1 MRDSALAAP
10 YILEVKNLTKVY
22 EGGVVANR
30 NINFAVREGEIH
42 ALVGENGA
50 GKSTLM
56 KCLFGIEPITGGEL
70 YMNGRPV
77 RFASSKEAI
86 AMGLGMV
93 HQHFM
98 LIPSFT
104 VAENLLLGVEKKRF
118 GLFTDTN
125 ACVKA
130 AEEIAAKY
138 HFDIEPRRRVRD
150 IGVGMKQKLEILKA
164 LYRGAKVLI
173 LDEPTAVLTS
183 QETDQLFEQL
193 LHLKTQGFTVIFIS
207 HKLNEVK
214 RLSDR
219 LTILKA
225 GESMGTYDVDTL
237 SETQIS
243 ALMVGRDITLD
254 YSKIHSEA
262 GETAL
267 KAEDIRYTDKFGVTK
282 LDGVSLTVRRG
293 EILGVAGVEGNG
305 QSEFASILAGLLKPD
320 AGRFTINGSDLSAA
334 APGRIRQAGQAHVPE
349 DRMYNGCVS
358 ELPLD
363 DNVIANVFTRFT
375 KLGMMNAADIRVY
388 AEKLVEAFTIKAQSI
403 KSRLK
408 ELSGGN
414 IQKTI
419 VAREFSVGANV
430 LLINHPTRGIDVGAQ
445 ELIHQKILGMRENGG
460 AILLISA
467 DLTELLALCD
477 RIVVFYRGKVTG
489 HLRDIPAA
497 TEEELG
503 LYMLG
508 LKEDDLSAAAE
519 A

>member
-1 MRDSALAAP
+1 METITEPAP
-10 YILEVKNLTKVY
+10 CLLEVKNLTKIY
-22 EGGVVANR
+22 EGGVVANH
-30 NINFAVREGEIH
+30 NIDFAVREGEIH

-56 KCLFGIEPITGGEL
+56 KVLFGIEPITSGEI
-70 YMNGRPV
+70 YFRGKQV
-77 RFASSKEAI
+77 RFNSSKEAI

-104 VAENLLLGVEKKRF
+104 VAENLLLGVEKKRL
-118 GLFTDTN
+118 GLFTDVS

-130 AEEIAAKY
+130 ASEIAEKY
-138 HFDIEPRRRVRD
+138 HFDIEPRKRVRD

-193 LHLKTQGFTVIFIS
+193 INLKNQGFTVIFIS

-219 LTILKA
+219 LTILK
-225 GESMGTYDVDTL
+225 GGKTMGTFDVDAL
-237 SETQIS
+237 NETQIS
-243 ALMVGRDITLD
+243 NLMVGRDITLEYD
-254 YSKIHSEA
+254 KQAAEP
-262 GETAL
+262 GDEAL

-282 LDGVSLTVRRG
+282 LDGVSLKVRRG

-305 QSEFASILAGLLKPD
+305 QSEFASILAGLLKQD
-320 AGRFTINGSDLSAA
+320 AGQVYVKGNDTSFAG
-334 APGRIRQAGQAHVPE
+334 PGPIRDAGLAHVPE
-349 DRMYNGCVS
+349 DRMYNGCVAD
-358 ELPLD
+358 LPLD
-363 DNVIANVFTRFT
+363 DNLISNVFERFT
-375 KLGMMNAADIRVY
+375 HMGMMNAAEVEDY
-388 AEKLVEAFTIKAQSI
+388 AEGLMEAFTVKAQSV
-403 KSRLK
+403 KSMLR

-414 IQKTI
+414 MQKAI
-419 VAREFSVGANV
+419 VAREFSVGADV
-430 LLINHPTRGIDVGAQ
+430 LLINHPTRGIDVGAE
-445 ELIHQKILGMRENGG
+445 ELIHHKILDMREKGM

-467 DLTELLALCD
+467 DLTELLALSD

-489 HLRDIPAA
+489 HLRDISGA

-508 LKEDDLSAAAE
+508 LKEDDASMIAE